1 MKAKGAAAAASFG
14 GEIGPALG
22 AAAARPALNESSV
35 LRSRLKSAGCCCCS
49 IEKVSRGGRACPPRS
64 PPPPATATGQPPGGS
79 GSGIGITGIRF
90 AAPPPP
96 SAAGG
101 ATGWRLWRVR
111 ASEADRGDATGLAT
125 ARLGTATDRGS
136 SSETLLPSSSADRGR
151 DAGRDVLPTDEL
163 ADGGVAVRDTGVDGV
178 DGSGGDL
185 PPLASGLAPEAV
197 RRRDG
202 MSSAVR
208 VTANAGRPAGA
219 CDRHL
224 QPAAS
229 A

>member
-1 MKAKGAAAAASFG
+1 MPIPLP
-14 GEIGPALG
+14 E
-22 AAAARPALNESSV
+22 
-35 LRSRLKSAGCCCCS
+35 
-49 IEKVSRGGRACPPRS
+49 
-64 PPPPATATGQPPGGS
+64 PPGGS

-101 ATGWRLWRVR
+101 VTCCRLWRVR

-136 SSETLLPSSSADRGR
+136 SSDTLLPSSSADRGR

-163 ADGGVAVRDTGVDGV
+163 ADGGVAVRDTGV

-219 CDRHL
+219 AGAAGGAAGATSGNRARA
-224 QPAAS
+224 AAS
-229 A
+229 GTAAAIVPTAVMSTAHVISAC